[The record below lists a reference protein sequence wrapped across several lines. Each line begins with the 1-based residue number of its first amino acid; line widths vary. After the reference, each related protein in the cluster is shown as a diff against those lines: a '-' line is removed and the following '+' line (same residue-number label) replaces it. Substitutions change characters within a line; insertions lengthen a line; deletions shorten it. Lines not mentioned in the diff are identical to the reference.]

1 MRLWL
6 LYMAWPWYMNING
19 YIQPPVAGIIF
30 GGDSERFAHVSAKNP
45 IEFGL
50 MVEKCDK
57 A

>member
-1 MRLWL
+1 
-6 LYMAWPWYMNING
+6 MNING